1 MYMSRLFFILL
12 FLSTFAQAQAGGD
25 TLRIRVKVEDLDNP
39 HIWMNFFAVNKRTG
53 AGAFGDKFSEFDMLV
68 LKTDTIVVR
77 SKGYVPMQ
85 FCMKDSA
92 ATPFKLFTI
101 KLFKE
106 ALLLP
111 EATVIATRDLKE
123 IEQDIKKLEIK
134 KTSAYAP
141 GYLKVES
148 PITALYE
155 AFSKVEREKRAV
167 AQLEFEDQKRAILRE
182 LLAKYVQGEIFIL
195 SESEFDD
202 FITYCDP
209 DLNMLKTMSQY
220 DLIMWFKQRYLEYDR
235 YVRKKN

>member
-1 MYMSRLFFILL
+1 MSRFLFILM
-12 FLSTFAQAQAGGD
+12 FLSAFAQAQAGGD
-25 TLRIRVKVEDLDNP
+25 TLRIRVKVEDLDNA
-39 HIWMNFFAVNKRTG
+39 HIWMNFIAVNKRTG

-68 LKTDTIVVR
+68 LKSDTIIVR

-85 FCMKDSA
+85 FSFKDSVL
-92 ATPFKLFTI
+92 TPFKMFTI

-106 ALLLP
+106 AILLP

-123 IEQDIKKLEIK
+123 IEQDIKKLELK
-134 KTSAYAP
+134 KTSSYGAD
-141 GYLKVES
+141 YLKVES

-155 AFSKVEREKRAV
+155 AFSKVEREKREV

-195 SESEFDD
+195 SEAEFDD

-209 DLNMLKTMSQY
+209 DLNMLKNLSQY

-235 YVRKKN
+235 YVRKKP